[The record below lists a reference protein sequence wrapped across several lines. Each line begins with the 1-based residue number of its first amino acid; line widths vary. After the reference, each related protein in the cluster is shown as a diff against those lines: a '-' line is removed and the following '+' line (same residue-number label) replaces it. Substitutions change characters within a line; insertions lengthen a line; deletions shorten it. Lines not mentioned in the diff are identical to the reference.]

1 MILIPRLIRDFI
13 NSLDSWRP
21 TWLLSDGEPPESRAE
36 YTLLSQ
42 YIYIY
47 IVNYSFP
54 FPFYNSWTLVTLKIV
69 WISRRVKRW
78 RLWPE
83 FHLPITLSSFHS
95 FRRFKSLNHPRVFL
109 TIIIKSSHIKSRMEW
124 WQRGVESIGGP
135 RESLDAWY
143 TIEIT
148 GHKSEYSVERTFVTL
163 VRIKGHDTSCVGW
176 QISP

>member
-1 MILIPRLIRDFI
+1 MA
-13 NSLDSWRP
+13 SLQNLERN
-21 TWLLSDGEPPESRAE
+21 THFFLRI
-36 YTLLSQ
+36 